1 MPHYTLLR
9 SAVAI
14 GLFSAILLPVNAQN
28 DSTGTP
34 GRDEKTFKLRPS
46 FALGAGMFSFYGD
59 IGGNHDGYNP
69 LVTRVGYDLRAS
81 APITPWL
88 EGSLFAIHGQLG
100 ANERSLSR
108 NLNFESR
115 VTMGGLLLTYNFKHL
130 MRPTSKVAPYVSIGF
145 ESLEFLSKTD
155 LYDTEGRKYHYW
167 SDGTI
172 RDIDEQAPNAADA
185 VELRRD
191 YEYETDIRELDLDGF
206 GKYAERTWAVPFGF
220 GARMDL
226 GSGFDLRLGAQIHW
240 TMSDLL
246 DGVTDESIEG
256 RTGDPRNDRILYSSF
271 SVGYAIP
278 MDRKQRTSTKDGMD
292 ISPEDMQEFVVAAD
306 EDGDGVDDFKDL
318 CPNTPAGTKVNA
330 TGCPSDTDADGVPDH
345 LDLEAGTLPGA
356 SVDAD
361 GVTITDEA
369 FLKNWLN
376 FKDSG
381 NVNIVTSRVESVGP
395 RRAAT
400 AAKQRIYVVQV
411 GSEVEGITEAQMQQ
425 LLSIPDLRTVE
436 HGDTIS
442 FVVGGYNDL
451 PEAIR
456 RQLQLKGTG
465 VEGKVMAQDGEMIV
479 DIADEV
485 AAATGSAGS
494 PAALPEGPAIVRVQL
509 GAFKQKL
516 SKDIFAGIPDMVVL
530 KGDDGLTRYYTGS
543 FTDVNQAA
551 ALKVDMLMKGFD
563 GAFLTAFKG
572 GKRVSLKEAGAK
584 LTEPE
589 DLTSVPKG
597 SINKEMLRFRIQV
610 GTFAGNVPSDVMG
623 KFIEMG
629 NVEPVPSPDAVRY
642 YYGAFKGRAEADEA
656 LKAIKEKGLTDAFI
670 VGAIGTR
677 TIGADEAERLMAEP

>member
-1 MPHYTLLR
+1 MPQRSLPRLVVSLGLL
-9 SAVAI
+9 AV
-14 GLFSAILLPVNAQN
+14 SLLPVLAQD
-28 DSTGTP
+28 DSTS
-34 GRDEKTFKLRPS
+34 TFKLRPS
-46 FALGAGMFSFYGD
+46 FSLGAGMFSFYGD
-59 IGGNHDGYNP
+59 IGGNHDGYSP
-69 LVTRVGYDLRAS
+69 LVTRLGYELRAS

-115 VTMGGLLLTYNFKHL
+115 VTMGGFMLTYNFKHL
-130 MRPTSKVAPYVSIGF
+130 VRPTSKVAPYLSLGF
-145 ESLEFLSKTD
+145 ESVEFLSKTD
-155 LYDTEGRKYHYW
+155 LYDREGRQYHYW

-172 RDIDEQAPNAADA
+172 RDIAQNAPNAADA
-185 VELRRD
+185 VQIRRD
-191 YEYETDIRELDLDGF
+191 YDYETDIRELDLDGF
-206 GKYAERTWAVPFGF
+206 GAYPERTWGIPLGF
-220 GARMDL
+220 GVRMDL
-226 GSGFDLRLGAQIHW
+226 GSGLDLRLGAQYHW
-240 TMSDLL
+240 TLSDLV

-256 RTGDPRNDRILYSSF
+256 RAGDARNDRILYSSF

-278 MDRKQRTSTKDGMD
+278 MERKKRTSIKDGID
-292 ISPEDMQEFVVAAD
+292 ISPEDMQEFVTAAD

-318 CPNTPAGTKVNA
+318 CPNTPAGTKVSS
-330 TGCPSDTDADGVPDH
+330 TGCPLDEDGDGVPDH
-345 LDLEAGTLPGA
+345 LDLEAGTALGA
-356 SVDAD
+356 AVDAD
-361 GVTITDEA
+361 GRTISDEMM
-369 FLKNWLN
+369 LKSWLN

-381 NVNIVTSRVESVGP
+381 NVNIVSSRVESVGP
-395 RRAAT
+395 RRST
-400 AAKQRIYVVQV
+400 TRPNKRVYVVQV

-456 RQLQLKGTG
+456 RQLQLKDAGVNGT
-465 VEGKVMAQDGEMIV
+465 VMAQDGDALV
-479 DIADEV
+479 GIADEV
-485 AAATGSAGS
+485 AAASGSVVA
-494 PAALPEGPAIVRVQL
+494 PAAPADGPAIVRVQL
-509 GAFKQKL
+509 GAFKDKL
-516 SKDIFAGIPDMVVL
+516 SKDIFTGIPDLVVL

-551 ALKVDMLMKGFD
+551 ALKVDMLMKGFE

-589 DLTSVPKG
+589 DLTSIPKG
-597 SINKEMLRFRIQV
+597 SINKEMIRFRIQL

-629 NVEPVPSPDAVRY
+629 NVEPVTSPDAVRY
-642 YYGAFKGRAEADEA
+642 YYGSFKSRAEANDA
-656 LKAIKEKGLTDAFI
+656 LAAIKEKGLTDAFL
-670 VGAIGTR
+670 VGAVGTR
-677 TIGADEAERLMAEP
+677 IIGAEEAERLLSEP